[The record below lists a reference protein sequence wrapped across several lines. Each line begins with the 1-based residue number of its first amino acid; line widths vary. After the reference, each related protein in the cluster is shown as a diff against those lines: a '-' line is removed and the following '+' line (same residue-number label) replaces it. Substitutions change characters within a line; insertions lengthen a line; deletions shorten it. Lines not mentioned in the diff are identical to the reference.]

1 MAVERDGHGCGGIPF
16 LCELGVE
23 VVQAVEGRSR
33 LTLKLEERHLN
44 GWSSA
49 HGGVIMAM
57 LDAAMSQAGRSL
69 YDEPRSGVT
78 VEMKS
83 TFIQPGGGCGAALEA
98 AGFAYHRT
106 TTLCFCEA
114 ELRCEGELVAKASG
128 TFKFPR
134 NVGAVS
140 RLIDRNRRE

>member
-1 MAVERDGHGCGGIPF
+1 MKDEWFGHGDGGIPF
-16 LCELGVE
+16 LRELGVE
-23 VVQAVEGRSR
+23 IVQASGGRAKLR
-33 LTLKLEERHLN
+33 LKLEERHLN
-44 GWSSA
+44 SWSSA
-49 HGGVIMAM
+49 HGGVIMTM

-98 AGFAYHRT
+98 DGFSYHRT

-114 ELRCEGELVAKASG
+114 ELRCDGELVAKASG

-134 NVGAVS
+134 NAGAVS
-140 RLIDRNRRE
+140 RLTDRNRRE